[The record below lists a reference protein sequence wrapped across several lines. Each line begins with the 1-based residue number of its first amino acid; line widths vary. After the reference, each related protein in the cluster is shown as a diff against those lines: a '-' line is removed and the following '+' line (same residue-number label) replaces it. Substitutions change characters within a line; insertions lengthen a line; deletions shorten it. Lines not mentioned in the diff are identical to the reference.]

1 MIIFKQLNPFKIIQ
15 CLFIS
20 LIYHYLYK
28 AMFIKILQFNTMMRF
43 NRGFGVINRYFGSTH
58 SDPSIPKVKDL
69 T

>member
-1 MIIFKQLNPFKIIQ
+1 
-15 CLFIS
+15 
-20 LIYHYLYK
+20 
-28 AMFIKILQFNTMMRF
+28 MFIKILQFNTMMRF